1 MHSSA
6 FSKRYCWLGE
16 EKGPVCKNHV
26 LVPFNTNMQFY
37 RTDALP
43 VTQQTVSKSQLQNNI
58 HLLDEHKKILYSK
71 LVNTDFLTSKR
82 ILC

>member
-1 MHSSA
+1 M
-6 FSKRYCWLGE
+6 
-16 EKGPVCKNHV
+16 
-26 LVPFNTNMQFY
+26 PFLSPN
-37 RTDALP
+37 
-43 VTQQTVSKSQLQNNI
+43 QQYQSIESQLQNNI

>member
-1 MHSSA
+1 
-6 FSKRYCWLGE
+6 
-16 EKGPVCKNHV
+16 
-26 LVPFNTNMQFY
+26 MQFY

-43 VTQQTVSKSQLQNNI
+43 VTQPTVSKSQLQNNI